1 MRSGMASHP
10 TNMGSVLLA
19 PDGQPPA
26 GWAAP
31 NRIPDFA
38 GFAEGAAAGMPAIP
52 TYVIGIGDLAN
63 LNEIAL
69 AGGTRHG
76 AFIVDGT
83 GQTTQQGFLIAM
95 DALRATSP
103 PCDLA
108 LSATGA
114 RNIQPKLL
122 HVQDTP
128 RNGTK
133 SV

>member
-69 AGGTRHG
+69 AGGTGHG

-83 GQTTQQGFLIAM
+83 GQTTQQEFLMAM
-95 DALRATSP
+95 NAIRATSL
-103 PCDLA
+103 PCDFA
-108 LSATGA
+108 IPATDAGT
-114 RNIQPKLL
+114 IDPKLVNL
-122 HVQDTP
+122 HYTP
-128 RNGTK
+128 GNG
-133 SV
+133 